1 MSAQLGKIGNTPVL
15 ILKEGTTRSR
25 GKEAQSAN
33 ISAARTIAEAVR
45 TSLGPRGMD
54 KMLVDS
60 LGDVVITNDG
70 ATILDEID
78 VQHPAAKMMVEVA
91 KTQDDEVGDGTTS
104 IVVLAGEL
112 LKKAEELLDQNIH
125 PTIIVGG
132 YKKAADKAV
141 EILNE
146 VALNVK
152 PDDEATLKK
161 IALTSMNSKSLASA
175 KEHFANLA
183 VNAVKQISQEDDGK
197 LKADIDLI
205 NIVKKHGKSLV
216 ETELVKGMI
225 IDKEVVHPGM
235 PKRIEEA
242 KIALIDA
249 PLEVEK
255 PEFDAQIRISDPS
268 QMKAFLAEEEKIL
281 KGYVEKIVKSG
292 ANVLFCEKGI
302 DDLAQHYLAKAGI
315 LTARRVKR
323 SDMEKLAKTTGGV
336 MVSNLDDLSASQLGY
351 AKVVEEL
358 KIAGGELIFV
368 RECKNPK
375 AVSVLIRGG
384 TDHVVDE
391 AERALH
397 DSLCVVRDVV
407 ETGKIVAGGGA
418 TEIEIAKRLRD
429 YAGTVGGREQLAIEL
444 FADALEIIPTTLAE
458 NGGYDPMDIL
468 VELRAKHENKTT
480 GLWFG
485 VNIDTGKAE
494 DMKKAGIIEPYIVKK
509 QIIKAASEA
518 SQMILRIDD
527 VIAAKVSE
535 KPSGMPEGMPG
546 GMGGMGGM
554 GGAGGM
560 PGMM

>member
-1 MSAQLGKIGNTPVL
+1 MSAQAQLGRIGNTPVL

-33 ISAARTIAEAVR
+33 ISAARAIAEAVR
-45 TSLGPRGMD
+45 TALGPRGMD

-70 ATILDEID
+70 ATILDEMD

-112 LKKAEELLDQNIH
+112 LKRAEDLLDQNIH
-125 PTIIVGG
+125 PTIIVSG
-132 YKKAADKAV
+132 YKKAAEKAV

-146 VALNVK
+146 LAQPVK
-152 PDDEATLKK
+152 PEDEDTLKK
-161 IALTSMNSKSLASA
+161 IAITSMNSKSLATA
-175 KEHFANLA
+175 KDHFANLA
-183 VNAVKQISQEDDGK
+183 VQAVKQIAREDDGA

-205 NIVKKHGKSLV
+205 NVVKKHGKSLA
-216 ETELVKGMI
+216 ETELVRGMI

-235 PKRIEEA
+235 PKRVEEA

-255 PEFDAQIRISDPS
+255 PEFDAQIRISDPA

-281 KGYVEKIVKSG
+281 KGFVDKIVKSG
-292 ANVLFCEKGI
+292 ANVVFCEKGI

-315 LTARRVKR
+315 LAARRVKR

-336 MVSNLDDLSASQLGY
+336 MVSNLDDLTEKQLGY

-375 AVSVLIRGG
+375 AVSILIRGG
-384 TDHVVDE
+384 TDHVIDE

-397 DSLCVVRDVV
+397 DSLCVVRDVI
-407 ETGKIVAGGGA
+407 ETGKIVPGGGA
-418 TEIEIAKRLRD
+418 VEIEVAKRLRD
-429 YAGTVGGREQLAIEL
+429 YAGTVGGREQLAIQA
-444 FADALEIIPTTLAE
+444 FADAVEVIPLTLAE

-468 VELRAKHENKTT
+468 VELRAKHEDKNK
-480 GLWFG
+480 GISYGINL
-485 VNIDTGKAE
+485 DTGKPG
-494 DMKKAGIIEPYIVKK
+494 DMYKAGVIEPYVVKK

-518 SQMILRIDD
+518 AMMILRIDD
-527 VIAAKVSE
+527 VIAAKTAE
-535 KPSGMPEGMPG
+535 KPAGMPEGGP

-554 GGAGGM
+554 GGGM
-560 PGMM
+560 GMM